1 MLLIFQLQIHYDNNL
16 YVKIQV
22 ITYHF
27 RQAWCIYRFS
37 SFASFKKK
45 KKKMVKL
52 AYVIKRTVL
61 INALIHFK

>member
-45 KKKMVKL
+45 EEKNGKISL
-52 AYVIKRTVL
+52 R
-61 INALIHFK
+61 N